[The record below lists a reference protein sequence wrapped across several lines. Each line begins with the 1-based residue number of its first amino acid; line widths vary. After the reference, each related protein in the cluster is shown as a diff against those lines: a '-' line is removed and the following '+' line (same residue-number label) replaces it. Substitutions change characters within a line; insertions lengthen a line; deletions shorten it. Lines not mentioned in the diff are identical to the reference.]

1 VPVFYIAAI
10 HKLAEV
16 VEQVAEDKE
25 KVCPH
30 YVLRPHSSK

>member
-25 KVCPH
+25 KVCRK
-30 YVLRPHSSK
+30 YVLRPHSRK